1 MLAPTDD
8 SLVAVQEHVT
18 AASAFAC
25 DASADAPT
33 IDLSDPMDF
42 ALLLRYGLIE
52 VTPTTP
58 VSPPAPVPPAPPP
71 FTTPRWPPA
80 MMAGGR
86 RVYHPRYLP

>member
-1 MLAPTDD
+1 
-8 SLVAVQEHVT
+8 
-18 AASAFAC
+18 
-25 DASADAPT
+25 
-33 IDLSDPMDF
+33 MDF

-80 MMAGGR
+80 LMAGGR